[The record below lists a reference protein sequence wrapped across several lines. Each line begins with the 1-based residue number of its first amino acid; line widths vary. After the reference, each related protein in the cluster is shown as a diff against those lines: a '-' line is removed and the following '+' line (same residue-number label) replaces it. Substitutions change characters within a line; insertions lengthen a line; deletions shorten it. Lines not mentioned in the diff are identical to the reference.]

1 MFPNPQV
8 VLRTLIKIQSYFHIV
23 MVNKMLFLRVL
34 CFYIFKYLFI
44 WLHGLWDLSSLTRD
58 QNQASSIG
66 SVES

>member
-34 CFYIFKYLFI
+34 CFNIFKYLFT

-58 QNQASSIG
+58 QNQAYSIG